1 MADTMILQSAVR
13 VPTPPPGGSFSPGPS
28 SRKRSPPSRSPSPR
42 RERPPPQRYDRDD
55 REASEREAGER
66 PPPDRYD
73 RGGHET
79 HEKDAREL
87 ELEERLRPKQ
97 RVETSSKPLTAEEK
111 QALAK
116 AEYQKLL

>member
-13 VPTPPPGGSFSPGPS
+13 VPTPPPGGSFSPVPS

-55 REASEREAGER
+55 REALR
-66 PPPDRYD
+66 PPPDGYD
-73 RGGHET
+73 RGGHEA
-79 HEKDAREL
+79 HAKDAREL

-97 RVETSSKPLTAEEK
+97 RMETSSKPLTAEEK

-116 AEYQKLL
+116 AEYQR